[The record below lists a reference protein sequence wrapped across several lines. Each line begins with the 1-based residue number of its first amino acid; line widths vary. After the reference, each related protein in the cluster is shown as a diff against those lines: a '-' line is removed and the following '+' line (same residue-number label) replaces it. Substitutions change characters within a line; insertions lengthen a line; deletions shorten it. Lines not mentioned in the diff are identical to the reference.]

1 MKKIFAAILAMT
13 ILLLTGCAAARPERT
28 GGIAATTAPVAEL
41 TGALLD
47 GTGVT
52 VEQLITEPV
61 SCLHDYTLSV
71 EQMKLAE
78 SSSLIVISGMGLEDF
93 MEDVLRNCTVIDASA
108 GIAPLPGEEGDDP
121 HIWLDPANLRSMTK
135 TVSAELQKVYP
146 DKASV
151 IAANEKAYCEKLDEL
166 TAYGKEQLAALSC
179 RKLVTFHDG
188 FSYFAKAFGLEIA
201 AAMEVEPGSE
211 PSAKELEAVIATV
224 IDNGIPAVFTEVNGT
239 TDAAEL
245 VGREAGVK
253 AYPLN
258 MAMSLENQTYFDVMK
273 KNIDTIKDVLG

>member
-1 MKKIFAAILAMT
+1 MKKTFAAILAMT
-13 ILLLTGCAAARPERT
+13 ILLLTGCTAARPERT
-28 GGIAATTAPVAEL
+28 GGPAATTAPAAEL
-41 TGALLD
+41 TGALLE
-47 GTGVT
+47 GTGISVS
-52 VEQLITEPV
+52 QLITEPV

-78 SSSLIVISGMGLEDF
+78 SSSLIVISGMGLENF
-93 MEDVLRNCTVIDASA
+93 MEDVLRDCTVIDASA

-121 HIWLDPANLRSMTK
+121 HIWLDPANMQSMTK

-146 DKASV
+146 DWAAA

-166 TAYGKEQLAALSC
+166 ASYGKERLAELSC

-188 FSYFAKAFGLEIA
+188 FSYFAEAFGLEIA

-211 PSAKELEAVIATV
+211 PSAKELETI
-224 IDNGIPAVFTEVNGT
+224 IDLVTENRIPAVFTEVNGT

-258 MAMSLENQTYFDVMK
+258 MAMSLGNETYFDVMK